1 MSAAKAT
8 NKKNAPKY
16 ERIIAQNDDKI
27 NVLIL
32 GTSGCGKSTLINS
45 ILEANEA
52 PTGIGEAVTKEIAI
66 YQNDVLPFRMIDSV
80 GYEYGLFRQTRI
92 KRDIAKFCKEGVKT
106 SDVEKLIHMIWFCI
120 DGTIKRIDQ
129 EVLGYIKSVTN
140 DWKNVPII
148 VVFTKSYSSVEIEEN
163 IDMAKTAI
171 EKYNSGHPKK
181 PLNVKEIIPVVAKE
195 YRINETITVSPMGL
209 DNLISKTVE
218 LTPEAKIIGETAIKE
233 IDLKMK
239 NAMATAIIGG
249 ATTGATAV
257 GAIPLPIPDATVLVP
272 IQSGMLTGISKVYGI
287 QDKDA
292 ANEIVDTIIKV
303 GATTMAGKTLLNAL
317 KAIPGLRIAA
327 AVLNAAVAGVIT
339 LAAGEIS
346 NILFQK
352 VYMNELELNS
362 VNWTEEI
369 TKMFNEYLPGIIAA
383 LEKLSK
389 DNNGKLDI
397 KSIGEALAALSKTF
411 FKSSPEKQKKA
422 RK

>member
-292 ANEIVDTIIKV
+292 ANEIVDTIKV